1 MGFSKTVPLV
11 KNMVQWSENGANFVV
26 SKLSVKGMNSFT
38 ALDGSLAPFLVS
50 VDQTVDFDVGLGAI
64 GKSAR
69 ENIDRQRYDFGNS
82 WQCCIVDYYFGT
94 QYDRCDLQDS
104 LRGCT
109 LHFIVCSDCWQEI
122 RSIKMIRYLFLVLC
136 NSYLNYFFSL
146 STFFY

>member
-1 MGFSKTVPLV
+1 
-11 KNMVQWSENGANFVV
+11 
-26 SKLSVKGMNSFT
+26 MNSFT

-69 ENIDRQRYDFGNS
+69 ENIDRQRYDFRNS

-104 LRGCT
+104 LRGA
-109 LHFIVCSDCWQEI
+109 LYILSYVPIVGKKFEA
-122 RSIKMIRYLFLVLC
+122 
-136 NSYLNYFFSL
+136 
-146 STFFY
+146 